1 MPGRGRVVEWVVI
14 VAGAPSA
21 VVFTADPDGAPSW
34 MPRAAIEPLLWDR
47 GRALRRLAELV
58 APARGAIAC
67 DTFSPLLRDAI
78 GRPLIDAAPLLAE
91 AMVPKTADEVAA
103 VKTTLRAARS
113 ALRGAVRAAGPGE
126 PVAALIAAFAESS
139 GGCFPLGEGF
149 VWRIGSP
156 FVRLAAT
163 DVLGAGDVVALELG
177 LSHAAYAGVAGDT
190 VAVGGGDLTAARRAW
205 FAVLCA
211 IAKRCRRGAT
221 AADLAR
227 AATAAGARREGLL
240 AHGLGVG
247 VEPPFID
254 LDGGDAEPL
263 RPGTV
268 LVLTPVVAGFR
279 ATRALLVTE
288 GSPRWLEGAP

>member
-1 MPGRGRVVEWVVI
+1 
-14 VAGAPSA
+14 
-21 VVFTADPDGAPSW
+21 
-34 MPRAAIEPLLWDR
+34 
-47 GRALRRLAELV
+47 
-58 APARGAIAC
+58 
-67 DTFSPLLRDAI
+67 
-78 GRPLIDAAPLLAE
+78 
-91 AMVPKTADEVAA
+91 MVPKTADEVAA

-126 PVAALIAAFAESS
+126 PVAALIAAVAESS
-139 GGCFPLGEGF
+139 AGCFPLGEGF

-268 LVLTPVVAGFR
+268 LVLAPVVAGFR

>member
-1 MPGRGRVVEWVVI
+1 
-14 VAGAPSA
+14 
-21 VVFTADPDGAPSW
+21 
-34 MPRAAIEPLLWDR
+34 
-47 GRALRRLAELV
+47 
-58 APARGAIAC
+58 
-67 DTFSPLLRDAI
+67 
-78 GRPLIDAAPLLAE
+78 
-91 AMVPKTADEVAA
+91 MVPKTADEVAA

-190 VAVGGGDLTAARRAW
+190 VAVGGGDLMAARRAW

-211 IAKRCRRGAT
+211 IAGRWRTPATPAPGPRPRRRSAMPPAPWWATGRVASRRRGRS
-221 AADLAR
+221 R
-227 AATAAGARREGLL
+227 A
-240 AHGLGVG
+240 
-247 VEPPFID
+247 
-254 LDGGDAEPL
+254 
-263 RPGTV
+263 
-268 LVLTPVVAGFR
+268 
-279 ATRALLVTE
+279 
-288 GSPRWLEGAP
+288 S